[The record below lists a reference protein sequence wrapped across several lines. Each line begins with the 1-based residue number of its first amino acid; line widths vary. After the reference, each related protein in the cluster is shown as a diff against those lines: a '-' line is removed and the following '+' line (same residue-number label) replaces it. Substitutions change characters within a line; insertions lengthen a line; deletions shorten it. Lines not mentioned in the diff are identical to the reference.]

1 MMARRE
7 RPNYFLA
14 IRLTDP
20 ALLGSL
26 REVQDQ
32 LLVAELSLRWGLVPL
47 AEAHITLNVFRVE
60 EGGLGRVKDLLRSTF
75 QQNKAL
81 NPPDCVVV
89 EGLSRFSAR
98 VLYAQ
103 PVRGLSFLHQLQTA
117 FKETLL
123 RNKITTDTRSYNP
136 HITLFKADNSSRDLT
151 LDKLFLGKDIFLKIY
166 LVTSSKVLS
175 SEVRLSQKFSC

>member
-1 MMARRE
+1 MMAGRK

-20 ALLGSL
+20 VLLGSL

-32 LLVAELSLRWGLVPL
+32 LLAAEPSLRWGLVPL
-47 AEAHITLNVFRVE
+47 AEAHITLNVFHVE
-60 EGGLGRVKDLLRSTF
+60 EGGLGRVRDLLRSTF
-75 QQNKAL
+75 QENKVV
-81 NPPDCVVV
+81 NPPGCVVV
-89 EGLSRFSAR
+89 EGLGRFSAR

-103 PVRGLSFLHQLQTA
+103 PVRALSFLHHLQAA

-136 HITLFKADNSSRDLT
+136 HITLFKADNSSRDFT
-151 LDKLFLGKDIFLKIY
+151 LDNVLLGKDIFLKIY
-166 LVTSSKVLS
+166 LVNLKC
-175 SEVRLSQKFSC
+175 F